1 MNFSMFLHILIGIMV
16 GIPIGWATAIL
27 FFIGKRADE

>member
-1 MNFSMFLHILIGIMV
+1 MIVHILIGIMV

-27 FFIGKRADE
+27 FLVEKKADE